1 MSETPPPNNEPAPPP
16 TPAPAPPP
24 PPSKLQLPHTA
35 NCLVC
40 GRNNPHGL
48 HLDLFVMTG
57 TGLVVAEFVPQHS
70 HAGFEGI
77 AHGGILSTVMDEAMT
92 WAATWNIKRFCLCG
106 ELNVR
111 FRQSVYIGQRVRV
124 EAHVDF
130 SRHKLVEPSAKLFD
144 EFHKLLATA
153 TGKYVPVSPDQHGQ
167 FVKTFIESD
176 RTLEAAKLL
185 GLRNVPVSELT
196 E

>member
-1 MSETPPPNNEPAPPP
+1 MSETPP
-16 TPAPAPPP
+16 TP
-24 PPSKLQLPHTA
+24 LQLPHTA

-48 HLDLFVMTG
+48 HLDLFVMPSN
-57 TGLVVAEFVPQHS
+57 GLVVAEFIAGPS
-70 HAGFEGI
+70 HVGFEGLV
-77 AHGGILSTVMDEAMT
+77 HGGILSTVMDEAMT

-106 ELNVR
+106 ELSVR
-111 FRQSVYIGQRVRV
+111 FRQSVIVGQKVRV
-124 EAHVDF
+124 EALVDF

-167 FVKTFIESD
+167 FVRTFIESD
-176 RTLEAAKLL
+176 RTSAAASLL
-185 GLRNVPVSELT
+185 GLRSGADALSET
-196 E
+196 TQEG

>member
-1 MSETPPPNNEPAPPP
+1 MPNN
-16 TPAPAPPP
+16 
-24 PPSKLQLPHTA
+24 
-35 NCLVC
+35 
-40 GRNNPHGL
+40 
-48 HLDLFVMTG
+48 
-57 TGLVVAEFVPQHS
+57 GLVVADFVATPS
-70 HAGFEGI
+70 HVGFEGLV
-77 AHGGILSTVMDEAMT
+77 HGGILSTVMDEAMT

-111 FRQSVYIGQRVRV
+111 FRQSVIVGQRIRV
-124 EAHVDF
+124 EAVVDF

-167 FVKTFIESD
+167 FVRTFIESD
-176 RTLEAAKLL
+176 RTKEAAGLL
-185 GLRNVPVSELT
+185 GLRNVPISDLT